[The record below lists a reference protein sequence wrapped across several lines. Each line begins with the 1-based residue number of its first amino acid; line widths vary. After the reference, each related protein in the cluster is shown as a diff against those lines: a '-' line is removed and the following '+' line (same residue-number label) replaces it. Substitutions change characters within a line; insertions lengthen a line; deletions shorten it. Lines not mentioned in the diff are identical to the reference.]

1 MDDEK
6 FDDVFSH
13 VAGTA
18 GGIEPLLTAF
28 FGFLSRKTDFYVQ
41 FRPEKGRSFKMG
53 FPAGEAEKML
63 LRVFNQFPYKS
74 FDGQLSVPDSKE
86 KTAPVPPETKSARS
100 LIPEKV
106 NSHEEYPHDQK
117 ADNIQSIHCS
127 NTHAPIDSKVSIDLT
142 GKQLPI
148 GNGGLGPNYYWTQTL
163 KDLTVYVDVGKGTRG
178 KDVKCSIQPRKI
190 YLSVKGAPLLDGL
203 LDESVKTED
212 SMWTIADSLQTNGD
226 SQIVISLEKC
236 KKTWWKS
243 VIEGHPQID
252 ATKVT
257 FCTCLIHHHH
267 HYFRYA
273 EIWLP

>member
-6 FDDVFSH
+6 FDDVFGH

-28 FGFLSRKTDFYVQ
+28 FGFLHRKTDFYVQ
-41 FRPEKGRSFKMG
+41 FRPEKGRAYKMG
-53 FPAGEAEKML
+53 FPVGEAEKML
-63 LRVFNQFPYKS
+63 LQTFHKFPHKE
-74 FDGQLSVPDSKE
+74 FDGVKAPSTEKIDKPVNISPVGSQDESINESHFETEKNQGEDSNHTNE
-86 KTAPVPPETKSARS
+86 SYSRS
-100 LIPEKV
+100 LIDRKV
-106 NSHEEYPHDQK
+106 N
-117 ADNIQSIHCS
+117 
-127 NTHAPIDSKVSIDLT
+127 IDPS

-178 KDVKCSIQPRKI
+178 KDVKCTIQPRKI
-190 YLSVKGAPLLDGL
+190 VLSVKGITLLDGT

-212 SMWTIADSLQTNGD
+212 SMWTIADSRQTNGD
-226 SQIVISLEKC
+226 SQIVISFEKC

-252 ATKVT
+252 ATKR
-257 FCTCLIHHHH
+257 LQ
-267 HYFRYA
+267 
-273 EIWLP
+273 ESSLPLPPHVPIG